1 VWLVLFFFL
10 RETDDNIK
18 HPNLQKDLET
28 KQNYASVLLDLDGAD
43 ETEAIDGAPLPL
55 LRT

>member
-1 VWLVLFFFL
+1 L

-18 HPNLQKDLET
+18 HPNLQKGPER
-28 KQNYASVLLDLDGAD
+28 KQNYTSVLLDLDGAG
-43 ETEAIDGAPLPL
+43 ETEAVDGAPLPL

>member
-1 VWLVLFFFL
+1 L

-18 HPNLQKDLET
+18 HPNLQKDPKT
-28 KQNYASVLLDLDGAD
+28 KQNYTSVLLDLDGAD
-43 ETEAIDGAPLPL
+43 ETEAVDGAPLPL